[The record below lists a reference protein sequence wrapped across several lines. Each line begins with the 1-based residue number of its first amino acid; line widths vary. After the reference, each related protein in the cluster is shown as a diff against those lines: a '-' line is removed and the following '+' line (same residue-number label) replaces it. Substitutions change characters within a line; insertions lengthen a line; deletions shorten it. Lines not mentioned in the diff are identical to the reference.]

1 MASSRKWPQQLQ
13 NGNLLRRLE
22 DAENRQDEAGVPER
36 GRQPVGVQDGV
47 PGERADDGCGYDGTV
62 S

>member
-47 PGERADDGCGYDGTV
+47 PGERADDGGG
-62 S
+62 